1 MLVIPASMGLFGDGF
16 PGADTAGYS
25 PAYALQFDG
34 SADYLSWIPS
44 TTSTDQ
50 TKFQISFWHKRTT
63 GEFSGDTTDQ
73 AIFFA
78 GPSGGGDATWFYSKI
93 EGSSDGDEFIVGTNS
108 YERFDSPALFR
119 DPSAWSHYSM
129 EIDTTNSTAGNRI
142 QIYKDGYKLA
152 DDTSGTTDFSAGD
165 ALGIGTK
172 GYVHTI
178 GKDSRSGQG
187 FYLDGYLAE
196 FILLDGVAPTTTI
209 DSNNKITSSPFGEF
223 DSATGIWVPKDP
235 TSSDNISDWGGQNS
249 LYLNFADGNNP
260 GKDAKPTAIT
270 ANPGTYKIDKSLWF
284 DSSSTHGLTD
294 NATPASDSNKKMTM
308 SCWVKRAKLGD
319 GSNSQVL
326 WSWTRDNGAND
337 YVQLS
342 FLGPSDKIGM
352 TLQTTDDGHSLSF
365 SSNAVYRDTAAW
377 MHILFTV
384 DTTVDPA
391 TYDIWVNGVSIKND
405 LTHGATPAIA
415 QNQTFRFGETGSYL
429 GVGCKANDADASEL
443 DGYMADVAYL
453 NNVTVTDASDFGGF
467 DANGIWMPK
476 DISGLTYGS
485 SSFLYQFGTA
495 PGSTNGAGTDTSG
508 RGNHLTENDT
518 TATRQTTDSP
528 TNTAADNEGNFA
540 TLNPLA
546 SWNSVT
552 FIDGSLK
559 LSAGDGSQ
567 DSVIVSTLPMLVNTY
582 FEWTVKAGAN
592 QYPTVGI
599 TDASELYSLYP
610 DGASRKLGETSSP
623 TSIGYE
629 RDGTV
634 DRNGSAI
641 QSYTALSNDDV
652 GMCAYNPTT
661 RKVWFGRNGTWNG
674 DPAAGSSEAGTLAGT
689 ADVFAAM
696 STYSSE
702 GANSVM
708 NFGQTAF
715 AHTPPTGFKRL
726 HTGNMT
732 AVTIDPRAHFAP
744 VIYTGTGFSRTV
756 RGCFDS
762 TGTAWTPDLVWLK
775 NRDTT
780 DNHAIWDS
788 VRGVGKAIHPNL
800 NVAEQDNSETNA
812 GVTAFNSGGFSLGN
826 FDQANTSTEKY
837 VAWSWKIGGSPTVEN
852 DNASGAMDDGSV
864 FVDGEVSTSYTPA
877 GSPSVYPVK
886 MSINTTTKM
895 SLLTY
900 KAGSASSIPHGLG
913 VKPNCI
919 FIKNISSNKG
929 WRVGFF
935 DYDGPTIPD
944 DDFGFLDSNGQFN
957 TSGNTDHLAS
967 GNVNTFSIDG
977 DNGVSG
983 NASWTHLAWCMASV
997 EGFSKFGTY
1006 TGNGDTSA
1014 NGPFIYLGFKPSW
1027 VMLKRT
1033 DAANNWGILD
1043 ASRNSYNPVELVL
1056 YADLDQAEAGSGNQY
1071 VDFTSTGFKIKNDST
1086 ANWINASSGNYVYA
1100 AFAETPFA
1108 NNNRGR

>member
-1 MLVIPASMGLFGDGF
+1 MFIIPSGIPTSSAA
-16 PGADTAGYS
+16 GAYV

-44 TTSTDQ
+44 QAGNRRTWTFSAWVKRSEISNSENNRIFSAGTS
-50 TKFQISFWHKRTT
+50 SVEYLVL
-63 GEFSGDTTDQ
+63 GS
-73 AIFFA
+73 
-78 GPSGGGDATWFYSKI
+78 
-93 EGSSDGDEFIVGTNS
+93 GSSAGSDQLELTSVDGAGNECIKTTAV
-108 YERFDSPALFR
+108 YR
-119 DPSAWSHYSM
+119 DPSAWMH
-129 EIDTTNSTAGNRI
+129 IVVAVDTTNATGGNRARLFVNGTEVTAFATDTNPTQNVESHVNNTVI
-142 QIYKDGYKLA
+142 HALGVNTYNLTSQFFDGYMA
-152 DDTSGTTDFSAGD
+152 DVIF
-165 ALGIGTK
+165 
-172 GYVHTI
+172 
-178 GKDSRSGQG
+178 
-187 FYLDGYLAE
+187 LDGIAST
-196 FILLDGVAPTTTI
+196 DA
-209 DSNNKITSSPFGEF
+209 SAFGET
-223 DSATGIWVPKDP
+223 DSTTGIWVPKDP
-235 TSSDNISDWGGQNS
+235 TDSDNISDWGGQNS
-249 LYLNFADGNNP
+249 FYLNFADGNNL

-270 ANPGTYKIDKSLWF
+270 AATSYAIDGSGKF
-284 DSSSTHGLTD
+284 DGSTGLLQRTASSGNQNRWTVDLIFKFTGLGVTHRLFEAYSG
-294 NATPASDSNKKMTM
+294 ASDFM
-308 SCWVKRAKLGD
+308 W
-319 GSNSQVL
+319 
-326 WSWTRDNGAND
+326 ANIGTGGELAFAQYSASGYD
-337 YVQLS
+337 FQYV
-342 FLGPSDKIGM
+342 
-352 TLQTTDDGHSLSF
+352 TTQKF
-365 SSNAVYRDTAAW
+365 RDTGAW
-377 MHILFTV
+377 YNLCIAV
-384 DTTVDPA
+384 DTTKGGASDRVHIYLNGIEITDFSTESNPSA
-391 TYDIWVNGVSIKND
+391 SFSTDWNAAVNTALFSRTTD
-405 LTHGATPAIA
+405 TA
-415 QNQTFRFGETGSYL
+415 
-429 GVGCKANDADASEL
+429 DADRNEFNGYGARFVHI
-443 DGYMADVAYL
+443 DGL
-453 NNVTVTDASDFGGF
+453 QLTPSSFGGF
-467 DANGIWMPK
+467 NDKGIWIPS
-476 DISGLTYGS
+476 DCGSGLTYG
-485 SSFLYQFGTA
+485 
-495 PGSTNGAGTDTSG
+495 TNGFLIEGGTDMAAGTDSSG
-508 RGNHLTENDT
+508 ETHNFAKTGTI
-518 TATRQTTDSP
+518 TATTDSP
-528 TNTAADNEGNFA
+528 TNTAGDNEGNFA
-540 TLNPLA
+540 TFNSLLKTTGTFSNGNLKFLA
-546 SWNSVT
+546 DSQSGFGHSITSTHVMTSGTYYAEFVVNAWSGTNHATIGIATTDFVTSGNYASNWTGANTQSWGYYA
-552 FIDGSLK
+552 DGSVYTN
-559 LSAGDGSQ
+559 GS
-567 DSVIVSTLPMLVNTY
+567 
-582 FEWTVKAGAN
+582 G
-592 QYPTVGI
+592 
-599 TDASELYSLYP
+599 
-610 DGASRKLGETSSP
+610 TSSGY
-623 TSIGYE
+623 TSYGIGDVIGVKLDATNGAVYFYK
-629 RDGTV
+629 DGTV
-634 DRNGSAI
+634 QNSGSAAFSSLTGPFVFSVSNAGGSTHTTI
-641 QSYTALSNDDV
+641 TA
-652 GMCAYNPTT
+652 
-661 RKVWFGRNGTWNG
+661 
-674 DPAAGSSEAGTLAGT
+674 
-689 ADVFAAM
+689 
-696 STYSSE
+696 
-702 GANSVM
+702 
-708 NFGQTAF
+708 NFGQTSLSDQPGSTSTLGT
-715 AHTPPTGFKRL
+715 HNLP
-726 HTGNMT
+726 

-1071 VDFTSTGFKIKNDST
+1071 VDFTSNGFKIKNDAT

-1108 NNNRGR
+1108 SNNRGR

>member
-1 MLVIPASMGLFGDGF
+1 MFIIPSGIPTSSAA
-16 PGADTAGYS
+16 GAYV
-25 PAYALQFDG
+25 PAYALLFDG
-34 SADYLSWIPS
+34 SADQLAHRPPTDGSTTTFTISCWVKRAKLGAQQCIAAVDDNGSNYAQIQFSAADKLEIYEYSTSNEYNYLS
-44 TTSTDQ
+44 TQ
-50 TKFQISFWHKRTT
+50 
-63 GEFSGDTTDQ
+63 
-73 AIFFA
+73 
-78 GPSGGGDATWFYSKI
+78 
-93 EGSSDGDEFIVGTNS
+93 V
-108 YERFDSPALFR
+108 FR
-119 DPSAWSHYSM
+119 DTAAWYH
-129 EIDTTNSTAGNRI
+129 IVVVFDTTNGTAGNRLRAYVNGSEI
-142 QIYKDGYKLA
+142 TAWDTETNPSASLVTIWNDATYPQYIGSNA
-152 DDTSGTTDFSAGD
+152 DAVYFGG
-165 ALGIGTK
+165 LI
-172 GYVHTI
+172 
-178 GKDSRSGQG
+178 
-187 FYLDGYLAE
+187 AE
-196 FILLDGVAPTTTI
+196 FIQIDGIVLTP
-209 DSNNKITSSPFGEF
+209 SSFGET
-223 DSATGIWVPKDP
+223 DSDTGIWVPKDP
-235 TSSDNISDWGGQNS
+235 TDSDNISDWGGQNS
-249 LYLNFADGNNP
+249 FYLNFADGNNL

-540 TLNPLA
+540 TFNSLLKTTGTFSNGNLTFLA
-546 SWNSVT
+546 DSQSGFGHSITSTHVMTSGTYYAEFEVDSWSGTNHATIGIATTDFVT
-552 FIDGSLK
+552 SGNYASNWTGANTQSWGYYADGSVYTNN
-559 LSAGDGSQ
+559 SA
-567 DSVIVSTLPMLVNTY
+567 
-582 FEWTVKAGAN
+582 
-592 QYPTVGI
+592 
-599 TDASELYSLYP
+599 
-610 DGASRKLGETSSP
+610 TSSGY
-623 TSIGYE
+623 TSYGIGDVIGVKLDATNGDVYFYK
-629 RDGTV
+629 DGTV
-634 DRNGSAI
+634 QNSGNAAYSGLTGPFVFSVSNAGGSTHTTI
-641 QSYTALSNDDV
+641 TA
-652 GMCAYNPTT
+652 
-661 RKVWFGRNGTWNG
+661 
-674 DPAAGSSEAGTLAGT
+674 
-689 ADVFAAM
+689 
-696 STYSSE
+696 
-702 GANSVM
+702 
-708 NFGQTAF
+708 NFGQTSLSHQPGSTSTLAT
-715 AHTPPTGFKRL
+715 HNLP
-726 HTGNMT
+726 

-744 VIYTGTGFSRTV
+744 VLYTGTGFSRTV

-788 VRGVGKAIHPNL
+788 VRGVGKSIHPNL
-800 NVAEQDNSETNA
+800 NAAEQDNSETNA

-1071 VDFTSTGFKIKNDST
+1071 VDFTSNGFKIKNDAT

-1108 NNNRGR
+1108 SNNRGR